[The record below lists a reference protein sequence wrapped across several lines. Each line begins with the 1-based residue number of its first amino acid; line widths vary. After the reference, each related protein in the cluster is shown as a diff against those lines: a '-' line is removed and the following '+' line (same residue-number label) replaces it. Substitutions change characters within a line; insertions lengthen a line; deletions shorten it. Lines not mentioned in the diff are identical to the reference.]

1 MHWKI
6 NYQQNIKSS
15 KLNNI
20 PPEFLLFKDRIN
32 IIAKITSSNDK
43 IWINNYLG
51 SINIMFHN
59 FIPVNLFTLRT
70 RKTITYDEH
79 RSKTRSCSISY
90 SNYNYNEF
98 YVFNRP
104 YLVTTTSKWP
114 PSARS
119 CKHLVNILFSQ
130 LLPSRSQF
138 VILIRW
144 KPCSVS
150 VRASFTRRISHCN
163 TRKLKY
169 DVKQDV
175 CCTVHITYSTDFN
188 LECCLRRFR
197 LESCKA
203 EGKKLKKKI
212 YIL

>member
-98 YVFNRP
+98 YVFNRSG
-104 YLVTTTSKWP
+104 YYHLKMTTFCPILQTS
-114 PSARS
+114 
-119 CKHLVNILFSQ
+119 CQHLILTITPLALSICYSNSLEALFG
-130 LLPSRSQF
+130 
-138 VILIRW
+138 
-144 KPCSVS
+144 
-150 VRASFTRRISHCN
+150 IS
-163 TRKLKY
+163 
-169 DVKQDV
+169 
-175 CCTVHITYSTDFN
+175 S
-188 LECCLRRFR
+188 
-197 LESCKA
+197 S
-203 EGKKLKKKI
+203 
-212 YIL
+212 